1 MKTTTRKKACSL
13 DKARDWKMR
22 VDLDHRLV
30 VPAEIVKTS
39 LRPDLIMWSVS
50 HKTCYIVELTVPW
63 EAAVEE
69 AYERKNLKYA
79 ELAAQIKQ
87 NGWQVDVLP
96 VEVGCRGFVAKS
108 TTRLLSR
115 MGVAGLQFRR
125 AVRALSQAAE
135 QSSNWLWLKRK
146 QAEWVTQR

>member
-1 MKTTTRKKACSL
+1 MKAAAVGRACSL

-30 VPAEIVKTS
+30 VPAEIIETS
-39 LRPDLIMWSVS
+39 LRPDLIIWSSS

-69 AYERKNLKYA
+69 AYERKSLKYA
-79 ELAAQIKQ
+79 DLAAQIKQ

-108 TTRLLSR
+108 TTRLLSK
-115 MGVAGLQFRR
+115 MGVSGLQFRK

-135 QSSNWLWLKRK
+135 HSSNWLWLKRK
-146 QAEWVTQR
+146 QTEWVT